1 MLADPQVT
9 PGDPTSW
16 LQNLGI
22 AIEII
27 CPTLALLITL
37 LRVYIRL
44 DTKAFGWDDVSIC
57 LAMVLSIAL
66 AVGSILVMKKMFIGI
81 HYWDVPPTFDITPG
95 LIWIYVVGAVYNPIL
110 ALVKQSVLIFLLRF
124 SGVKSFIRKVVW
136 ATIIFNAALM
146 VAVFF
151 VVLFQCIPV
160 EMNWNPLAQGHCIQQ
175 FEFGVSTACLTILT
189 DLIAVA
195 LPFYIFLGLKMNRR
209 RKMGLIGVFML
220 GILVTVVS
228 VVRLYFLAENF
239 TSKEPDKNFSLG
251 FCVSAI
257 ECNLAIMTASGPALW
272 PLVRRWMPRHGASTD
287 RSYGAH
293 KYSGSTPHRQQGWIR
308 TSDGPSNADSAYGL
322 KNLNSDKVHTEVQSS
337 ARDSDEEILTGT
349 GIMRTTHFT
358 VTTDDP
364 ESRRANRQSPD
375 AFDSSKVSRNDSL

>member
-1 MLADPQVT
+1 MPPDLQVI
-9 PGDPTSW
+9 PGNPTSW

-27 CPTLALLITL
+27 CPTLALLVTL
-37 LRVYIRL
+37 LRTIADAEHCV
-44 DTKAFGWDDVSIC
+44 DDVFIC

-66 AVGSILVMKKMFIGI
+66 AVGSIIVMKKMFIGI
-81 HYWDVPPTFDITPG
+81 RYWDVPPVFDITPG
-95 LIWIYVVGAVYNPIL
+95 LMWIYTVGAVYNPIL

-124 SGVKSFIRKVVW
+124 AGVKSLIRNVVW
-136 ATIIFNAALM
+136 TTTIFNAALM

-160 EMNWNPLAQGHCIQQ
+160 EMNWNPLVQGHCIQQ
-175 FEFGVSTACLTILT
+175 FKFGVSTACLTILT

-195 LPFYIFLGLKMNRR
+195 LPFYIVLGLNMNRR
-209 RKMGLIGVFML
+209 RKIGLIGVFML

-228 VVRLYFLAENF
+228 VVRLYFFAENF
-239 TSKEPDKNFSLG
+239 TSTEPDKNFSLG

-257 ECNLAIMTASGPALW
+257 ECNLAIMTACGPALW

-287 RSYGAH
+287 PSYGAH
-293 KYSGSTPHRQQGWIR
+293 KYGGSAAHRQQGWIK
-308 TSDGPSNADSAYGL
+308 TNDEPSNADSAYAL
-322 KNLNSDKVHTEVQSS
+322 KDLNSDKVHTHVRSS

-364 ESRRANRQSPD
+364 ESRRASHQSPE
-375 AFDSSKVSRNDSL
+375 AFESSKVSRNDSL